1 VLTGDARKFCKVETK
16 GVTLN
21 KEKIKKEACCDGKYV
36 LQTTTSLPSDK
47 IVGAYKRLWMI
58 EHAFR
63 DIKNIFKIRPV
74 FHWTPQRVK
83 GHIFICF
90 LAFLLTTSLQ
100 KKLLEKGVKENVW
113 KVIRDVKK
121 VRAVTLYV
129 KDKAYLLRTDLK
141 GLAHEAFRA
150 VSLRVPSQVQK
161 L

>member
-1 VLTGDARKFCKVETK
+1 MLTGDARKFCKVETK